1 MTTVPTAEPGHKI
14 PSIKVCIIH
23 QIGHINL
30 VSVSLPKAFAITP
43 GEVEML
49 KKKKMFFHM
58 IRR

>member
-1 MTTVPTAEPGHKI
+1 MPTAEPGHKI

-30 VSVSLPKAFAITP
+30 VSVSFPKAFAITP

-49 KKKKMFFHM
+49 KKKKNVFPYD
-58 IRR
+58 